1 MMIVTNT
8 KKLDKNYE
16 VSATF
21 EHQGVA
27 YEERFNKYSHF
38 VRKMRK
44 TEDTFVC
51 AVDYRTMAVIKPG
64 DFIIG

>member
-1 MMIVTNT
+1 MMIFTST

-27 YEERFNKYSHF
+27 YEERFNKFHQF
-38 VRKMRK
+38 KNKMKR
-44 TEDTFVC
+44 TNDVFIC
-51 AVDYRTMAVIKPG
+51 AVDYRDMKVIRPG
-64 DFIIG
+64 DSV